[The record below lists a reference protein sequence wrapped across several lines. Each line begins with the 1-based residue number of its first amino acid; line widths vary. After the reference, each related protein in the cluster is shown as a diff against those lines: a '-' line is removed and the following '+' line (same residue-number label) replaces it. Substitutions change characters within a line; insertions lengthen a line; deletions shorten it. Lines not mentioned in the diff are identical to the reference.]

1 MNKIRKTKI
10 LPPLLLAALALSM
23 AACNKESITSHSEE
37 DYNISSQNQERETS
51 TTDTIPIDPSSDTSW
66 HYVPS
71 INIDETQANNLNNLF
86 EGFYEWENDSLWI
99 INDQQSFDVILN
111 EIGCTNHTTFDFT
124 NYSLLLVRITSHAHP
139 SSVLSD
145 SLFCSGAEYQYK
157 INVSIG
163 SNGNGYWVMES
174 MYKWGVYPRIN
185 EEVSFKVNYIIQ

>member
-1 MNKIRKTKI
+1 MKRIRKTKI
-10 LPPLLLAALALSM
+10 LTSLLVTAVALSLW
-23 AACNKESITSHSEE
+23 ACNKESIMPNSKLRDNSFP
-37 DYNISSQNQERETS
+37 QNQGNTS
-51 TTDTIPIDPSSDTSW
+51 ILDTIPNNPTSDTSW
-66 HYVPS
+66 QYIPS
-71 INIDETQANNLNNLF
+71 IDVDDTIANNLCNIF
-86 EGFYEWENDSLWI
+86 EGFYEWNNDSLWI

-185 EEVSFKVNYIIQ
+185 EEVSFQVNYIIQ